1 MAILK
6 CKMCGGDLEIIEGSS
21 ICVCEYCG
29 TEQTVPNVDDE
40 RKVTLFVRANKLR
53 SVNEF
58 DKAYS
63 IYESLTEDFPEE
75 AEAYWGLV
83 LCKYG
88 IEYVDDPKTGKKIP
102 TCHRSSFNSVLDDEN
117 YLKTLSQCDVLAR
130 EVYKKEA
137 LAIEELRKGI
147 IEISAKEEPY
157 DIFICYK
164 ETDKQGQRTHDS
176 VLAQSIYGELTE
188 KGYRVFFSRISLEDK
203 LGVKYEPYIFSALH
217 SARVMLV
224 VGMDGDN
231 LNAVWVK
238 NEWSRYLKLIEAG
251 EKKTLIP
258 CYRGIDAY
266 DLPEEFA
273 DLQAQDMGKIGAM
286 QDLVRGISKLIP
298 RAAASSVMVTQTVVN
313 KASNTENLLRRASIA
328 LSDDDFEKA
337 ERVFEKALEL
347 DSECAGAY
355 LGLDMVSHQVKNTSE
370 LANEYVQN
378 EEDYSVNLKEAIRL
392 APNSSIVL
400 EFKRFIEKFNEEKR
414 IAEEEARRK
423 AEEIAEEKARIK
435 AAEEQTAKNC
445 KIKNGVLI
453 KYRGS
458 DANVMIP
465 YGTERIAWA
474 AFKGCKS
481 LTNITIPNSVKFMG
495 ASVFKGCSSL
505 TNATLSNS
513 MNNISWA
520 AFKNC
525 KHLINVTI
533 PDSVTKIEM
542 SAFEGCTNLINIT
555 IPDSV
560 TKIEMSAFE
569 GCKFAKERK
578 KQGVCIYCG
587 GKCTGLIIKTCTICG
602 REQK

>member
-1 MAILK
+1 M
-6 CKMCGGDLEIIEGSS
+6 
-21 ICVCEYCG
+21 
-29 TEQTVPNVDDE
+29 N
-40 RKVTLFVRANKLR
+40 
-53 SVNEF
+53 
-58 DKAYS
+58 
-63 IYESLTEDFPEE
+63 
-75 AEAYWGLV
+75 
-83 LCKYG
+83 
-88 IEYVDDPKTGKKIP
+88 
-102 TCHRSSFNSVLDDEN
+102 
-117 YLKTLSQCDVLAR
+117 
-130 EVYKKEA
+130 
-137 LAIEELRKGI
+137 
-147 IEISAKEEPY
+147 
-157 DIFICYK
+157 
-164 ETDKQGQRTHDS
+164 
-176 VLAQSIYGELTE
+176 
-188 KGYRVFFSRISLEDK
+188 
-203 LGVKYEPYIFSALH
+203 
-217 SARVMLV
+217 
-224 VGMDGDN
+224 GDN

-481 LTNITIPNSVKFMG
+481 LTNITIPNSVTSIGWAAFKDCKNLTSITIPNSVKFMG